1 MKIYLECRLRILE
14 SEQTCSVR
22 WGATTV
28 VEKGEGKDR

>member
-1 MKIYLECRLRILE
+1 MKIYRECRLRILE
-14 SEQTCSVR
+14 SGQTGSVR